1 MKRLIPASILFV
13 LVIVTYIASLSYIT
27 KSCNTTI
34 NMLDDTIKTYK
45 EEKNAEDNAK
55 NLKKYWEK
63 EEKIL
68 SLFINHNH
76 IDEVEQSISS
86 LNVYAKEKDNVIF
99 YEYADKIRVLLHQII
114 EDTKLS
120 AHSIF

>member
-1 MKRLIPASILFV
+1 
-13 LVIVTYIASLSYIT
+13 
-27 KSCNTTI
+27 
-34 NMLDDTIKTYK
+34 MLDDTIKTYK